1 MLFWVPPTAL
11 LMKTTR
17 DPGGREY
24 AGTWSLVR
32 VRSKVGR
39 SRPHGWEGRQALC
52 RPRTLVSGSGRA
64 QDAQSQGMWLRRVR
78 ACGGRAD
85 HRGPVTL
92 WRLSSLREVHLATV
106 SGMKWEK
113 TQGDGGFWV

>member
-1 MLFWVPPTAL
+1 MFWVPPTAL

-24 AGTWSLVR
+24 AGTRSLVR

-52 RPRTLVSGSGRA
+52 RPQILVSGRGRA
-64 QDAQSQGMWLRRVR
+64 QDAQSQGTWLRRVR
-78 ACGGRAD
+78 ACG
-85 HRGPVTL
+85 
-92 WRLSSLREVHLATV
+92 
-106 SGMKWEK
+106 
-113 TQGDGGFWV
+113 